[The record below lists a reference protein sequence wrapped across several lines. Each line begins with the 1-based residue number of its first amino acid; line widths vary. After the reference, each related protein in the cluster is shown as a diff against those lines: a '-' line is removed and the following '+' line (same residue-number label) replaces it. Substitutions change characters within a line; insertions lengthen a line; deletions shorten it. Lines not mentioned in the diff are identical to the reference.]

1 MIIEGR
7 VEWKEYLKAL
17 YLHMRPRPWLKVV
30 GIVLL
35 SLFVLTY
42 SYLVIN
48 ITRSKATFSSSFAIT
63 VAFAYLILWFFV
75 YLPYKAHKVYKQQ
88 KTLQALYK
96 IEVVSDGLK
105 YSSDIGNSHLT
116 WDYFPKWKENKNLFL
131 LYHSDVLFQMIPK
144 RFFKTDNDISSFRD
158 TLSKHVRKML

>member
-1 MIIEGR
+1 MIIEGK

-17 YLHMRPRPWLKVV
+17 YLHMRPRPWLKIV

-42 SYLVIN
+42 SYLMIN
-48 ITRSKATFSSSFAIT
+48 IVRNKATFSSAFAMT
-63 VAFAYLILWFFV
+63 VACIYLILWFFL
-75 YLPYKAHKVYKQQ
+75 YLPYKARKVYKQQ

-105 YSSDIGNSHLT
+105 CSSEIGNS
-116 WDYFPKWKENKNLFL
+116 
-131 LYHSDVLFQMIPK
+131 
-144 RFFKTDNDISSFRD
+144 
-158 TLSKHVRKML
+158 